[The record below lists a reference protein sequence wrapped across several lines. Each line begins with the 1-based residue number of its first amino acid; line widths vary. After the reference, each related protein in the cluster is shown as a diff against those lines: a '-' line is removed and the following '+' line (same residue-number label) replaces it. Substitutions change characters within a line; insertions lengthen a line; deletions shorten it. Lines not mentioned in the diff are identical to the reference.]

1 MHVTQVEIRNILTRT
16 SGFLATVS
24 SHSLQ
29 PYCGCALGQ
38 SLCGVG
44 CYVQHNQHLLK
55 GRTWGDFVEIR
66 TNAASAY
73 RQQYNRER
81 NWARNRRGGFN
92 IFCSSSTEPF
102 QPVERNARIT
112 RSLLEAMLDHPPDA
126 LILQSHS
133 HHVADYIDL
142 YPQLAGKTDLRFHI
156 SIESDRDDLP
166 GLPRSASPVANRM
179 AAART
184 LKAAGLRVVVTIA
197 PLLPIDRPHEFFA
210 ALLEVAD
217 AVVIDHFIQGDG
229 SSDGART
236 CRTGLPA
243 AMAAIN
249 PASIGLDYRD
259 RIVQI
264 AKDYFPGAVG
274 INIDGFAG
282 RFI

>member
-1 MHVTQVEIRNILTRT
+1 MHLTQVEIRNILTRT